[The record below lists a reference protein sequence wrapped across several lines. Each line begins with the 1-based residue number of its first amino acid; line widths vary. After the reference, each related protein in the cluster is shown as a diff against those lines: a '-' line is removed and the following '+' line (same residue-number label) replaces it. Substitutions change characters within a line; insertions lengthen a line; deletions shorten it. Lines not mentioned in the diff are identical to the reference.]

1 MRKRAPRGP
10 AQKAKVGAAE
20 PGQRSPVETLTTALW
35 SGPVVRVP
43 LLLLLLLTS
52 GFVAVVY
59 FSSPGSV
66 AGRDA
71 AAPSLTALPPSFF
84 NSSDTLP
91 ETPIPVVL
99 QRDLGYLDPPK
110 LAQLESLIDVRTE
123 LTKLPAGCAVCR
135 LGALEVFSAAVQLGI
150 SSPSAIDS
158 ADPAAAAAA
167 AITSTAVAT
176 CPRLG
181 RLGLLGA
188 MQRRVKAL
196 GAVCDA
202 VFAAPGRR
210 KTLTVLAGELAAAA
224 AAAAAAATNTAYD
237 SGVSGRT
244 PRARIPGVD
253 ADVAN
258 VCADVC
264 PIATAPTGP
273 SLPALPRWPAVLETV
288 LGREPLGA
296 ELFRVDGGLGAELA
310 SPLLYFAAAKSDV
323 QALRVLAAVS
333 GASPHANQQH
343 GAGAP
348 IPWGLG
354 AGLARLMTPPSARQQ
369 LGLLG
374 VIQPAALS
382 AASSPIEGFRS
393 VASAR
398 LTVRIDGGAV
408 GNDTALHVAAYGY
421 DHDAVLAML
430 VGPGGGGGGGGG
442 VAGGVDTVD
451 SAGRTA
457 LHYTADMLDQ
467 IAGYVNVFAEPP
479 ADMTPVFAQRT
490 ASGARMAADLS
501 QAAVARELGP
511 AQLRTARL
519 LLLYGANPNVH
530 STVSG
535 STPLHLA
542 ARSGAAELVGLL
554 LSHGA
559 AVEAR
564 DRRGATPLLVAA
576 AAGHRGVCTALLQ
589 AGARPDARNAAGR
602 TAGWFAAAAG
612 SAMPPVDAVRLFGVE
627 PAAAAATANNTVNGG
642 GGWGDG
648 DADTVFGVT
657 VADFDIC
664 ELDRRPSTLSPAV
677 FESDY
682 LAASRP
688 MVVERAADAI
698 PAKHLWSRDAFFRRV
713 GGEKFRPQKLPMWT
727 PKVLEAD
734 SAADGNG
741 TGAGGS
747 DFTLSKYFGKRRDR
761 PISWNNP
768 RNETVWA
775 ELAAELRWPATML
788 APSTRR
794 RAGTDEPEGYFG
806 LFMGPQ
812 RSGVT
817 MHHHK
822 SAWNALLFGKKLWAL
837 TPPADSSF
845 RRDELAAD
853 SFSSSSPTGQGWLDE
868 AVRRQAAARAQP
880 DLGPGPE
887 TESRQEQEQQEEK
900 QQQQRML
907 FCVQRE
913 GDVLFVPQGWGH
925 STLNLRESIGVAN
938 FFLDED
944 ASEYRPSK
952 LFHSARGIRSLQTA
966 AGITAPSDFDP
977 DGHP

>member
-1 MRKRAPRGP
+1 MRKRASRGL
-10 AQKAKVGAAE
+10 AQKAKVGAAAE
-20 PGQRSPVETLTTALW
+20 PGQRSPVEIITTAQWW
-35 SGPVVRVP
+35 SGPVVPVP
-43 LLLLLLLTS
+43 LLLLLLLLLLTS
-52 GFVAVVY
+52 GFVAVY

-66 AGRDA
+66 AGRVA
-71 AAPSLTALPPSFF
+71 AAPSPTALPPSLSD
-84 NSSDTLP
+84 SSDELP

-99 QRDLGYLDPPK
+99 QRDLGYLDPRK
-110 LAQLESLIDVRTE
+110 LAQLEALIDVPTE
-123 LTKLPAGCAVCR
+123 LTKLPASCAVCR
-135 LGALEVFSAAVQLGI
+135 LGALEVFSAAVQLGM

-158 ADPAAAAAA
+158 AAAAA
-167 AITSTAVAT
+167 AIITPTAAAT
-176 CPRLG
+176 CARLG

-188 MQRRVKAL
+188 MKRRAKAL

-210 KTLTVLAGELAAAA
+210 NILAVLAGELAAAA
-224 AAAAAAATNTAYD
+224 ASAGDDAA
-237 SGVSGRT
+237 VSGRT
-244 PRARIPGVD
+244 PRARIPGAD

-264 PIATAPTGP
+264 PIATSLPA
-273 SLPALPRWPAVLETV
+273 LPALPRWPAVLETV

-296 ELFRVDGGLGAELA
+296 ELFRVGGGLVAELA

-343 GAGAP
+343 GAGAT
-348 IPWGLG
+348 IPWLLG

-369 LGLLG
+369 LGLLK

-382 AASSPIEGFRS
+382 AAASSPIEGFRS

-408 GNDTALHVAAYGY
+408 DNDTALHVAAYGY

-430 VGPGGGGGGGGG
+430 VGPGGGGGG

-490 ASGARMAADLS
+490 ASGERMAADLS
-501 QAAVARELGP
+501 QAAVAQELGP
-511 AQLRTARL
+511 AQFRTARL

-576 AAGHRGVCTALLQ
+576 AAGHGGVCTALLQ

-612 SAMPPVDAVRLFGVE
+612 SAMPPADAARLFGVE
-627 PAAAAATANNTVNGG
+627 PAAAAATANDTVSGG
-642 GGWGDG
+642 GGWGNG
-648 DADTVFGVT
+648 DADTVFGVS
-657 VADFDIC
+657 VADLDIC

-688 MVVERAADAI
+688 VLVERAADAI
-698 PAKHLWSRDAFFRRV
+698 PAKHLWSRAAFFRRV

-727 PKVLEAD
+727 PRVLKAD
-734 SAADGNG
+734 LAADGNG
-741 TGAGGS
+741 AGTDSEPGGS

-761 PISWNNP
+761 PVSWNSP

-868 AVRRQAAARAQP
+868 AVRRQAAAARAQP
-880 DLGPGPE
+880 DLGTGPE
-887 TESRQEQEQQEEK
+887 TEGRQERGQQEEK
-900 QQQQRML
+900 QQQRML

-966 AGITAPSDFDP
+966 AGITAPSDFNP